1 MMKLK
6 NDKKQIS
13 ELESQGDV
21 DKANELKKNI
31 AWQSALDKTMGKK
44 VWQN

>member
-1 MMKLK
+1 MLKLK
-6 NDKKQIS
+6 SDKKQID

-31 AWQSALDKTMGKK
+31 AWAAALDKTMGKK
-44 VWQN
+44 VC